1 MDDELVERA
10 LDLYRDAA
18 WILHR
23 QGIPV
28 WQELDLTMAQ
38 ARMLFALTDKG
49 PMPIGR
55 LARQLSVGLPAASSL
70 VDRLVEQRLAER
82 REDEQD
88 RRRTLAGASAAG
100 EALVHRLRQG
110 NREVLR
116 SLLERL
122 EPVRLE
128 ALVSGLEALVERAEQ
143 ERVAV
148 GAEV

>member
-1 MDDELVERA
+1 MSGELVERA

-18 WILHR
+18 GILHR
-23 QGIPV
+23 QGLPV
-28 WQELDLTMAQ
+28 WREMDLTMAP
-38 ARMLFALTDKG
+38 ARPLFALTDGG
-49 PMPIGR
+49 PMPLGR
-55 LARQLSVGLPAASSL
+55 VARQLGVGLPAASSL
-70 VDRLVEQRLAER
+70 VDRLVEQGLAER

-128 ALVSGLEALVERAEQ
+128 ALVSGLRALVETAEQ
-143 ERVAV
+143 ERVALR
-148 GAEV
+148 AEV